1 MSQSE
6 VLLWPDYRHLA
17 PTKYVSHEVVFKAE
31 KADKHQR
38 VHSTVFFPLHRQIQT
53 CVQLLSYVVVNL
65 FLTIIVV
72 CLNSLF
78 LLYVYMSYVELVY
91 V

>member
-6 VLLWPDYRHLA
+6 VLIWPGYRHWA
-17 PTKYVSHEVVFKAE
+17 RTKYISHEVVFKAE

-38 VHSTVFFPLHRQIQT
+38 VHSTVLFSLHRRLQT

-65 FLTIIVV
+65 LLTVIVI
-72 CLNSLF
+72 CLHTLF
-78 LLYVYMSYVELVY
+78 LLYVYMSYVELL
-91 V
+91 